1 MKKKKKKMMMMNTEQ
16 AKLTKQ
22 AVCSRQMCNEA
33 GDGKDKK
40 EEEEEEDKL
49 DMQNEASIPICRADW
64 KKTMNAADELEQCAE
79 LTELNGGH
87 AFQWLQ
93 TVHNYARYETHYN
106 YNAGHFFL
114 APRVGQWTK
123 VSSKKMKKKFLI
135 TVHASTLQK
144 QLNPYS
150 QGLLIASEPKK
161 IITTRRKIL
170 IDLDQ
175 GLVPKV
181 AGSREQ
187 NVPRQLADHFDQQD
201 AKPSVC
207 VHAWSKAA

>member
-1 MKKKKKKMMMMNTEQ
+1 MKKKKKMMMMNTEQ

-40 EEEEEEDKL
+40 EEEEEEEEDKL

-64 KKTMNAADELEQCAE
+64 KKTMNAADELEQCGDAE

-135 TVHASTLQK
+135 TVHAS
-144 QLNPYS
+144 N
-150 QGLLIASEPKK
+150 
-161 IITTRRKIL
+161 
-170 IDLDQ
+170 Q

>member
-1 MKKKKKKMMMMNTEQ
+1 MLLMSWSSVVMVLLKVLNEKSSCGPRSA
-16 AKLTKQ
+16 AKTQ
-22 AVCSRQMCNEA
+22 AVQ
-33 GDGKDKK
+33 
-40 EEEEEEDKL
+40 
-49 DMQNEASIPICRADW
+49 
-64 KKTMNAADELEQCAE
+64 AE

-114 APRVGQWTK
+114 APRVGQWAK

-135 TVHASTLQK
+135 TVHAS
-144 QLNPYS
+144 N
-150 QGLLIASEPKK
+150 
-161 IITTRRKIL
+161 
-170 IDLDQ
+170 Q

>member
-1 MKKKKKKMMMMNTEQ
+1 MLLMSWSSVVMVLLKVLNEKSSCGPRSA
-16 AKLTKQ
+16 AKTQ
-22 AVCSRQMCNEA
+22 AVQ
-33 GDGKDKK
+33 
-40 EEEEEEDKL
+40 
-49 DMQNEASIPICRADW
+49 
-64 KKTMNAADELEQCAE
+64 AE

-114 APRVGQWTK
+114 APRVGQWAK